1 MENGGWILVVKQRKR
16 SEVWSTEGSKGLSSV
31 FVDNIPSTMDP
42 KSLFHLFTK
51 FGRVKDV
58 FIPQKRRKTTNTRF
72 CFIRFDCSV
81 MANVVVQKANGLW
94 VVDIELKVK
103 MAEYGR
109 IEDRSVRRN
118 QFEGSSGEQVVKGR
132 YDRDH
137 YGSKRSFA
145 DVVKAGVKFKSEF
158 SMQGIAM
165 VLKKTGLG
173 YVLVRNGG
181 DRTAVLTFSSKEDML
196 S

>member
-1 MENGGWILVVKQRKR
+1 
-16 SEVWSTEGSKGLSSV
+16 
-31 FVDNIPSTMDP
+31 MDL

-81 MANVVVQKANGLW
+81 TANVVVQKANGLW

-137 YGSKRSFA
+137 YGSQRLFA
-145 DVVKAGVKFKSEF
+145 DVIKAGVKVPFKSKF
-158 SMQGIAM
+158 LMQGIAM
-165 VLKKTGLG
+165 VLKETGSG

-181 DRTAVLTFSSKEDML
+181 DRTVVLTFSSKEDML